1 MATSVAIAATM
12 TWSAPAAR
20 LEDPA
25 SLVYRTKTSC
35 VAVDFDEAG
44 KGRIV
49 FLPGGASLHV
59 IGPSSCLPGGFEVM
73 FDDGLYN
80 IFEIDLLA
88 RSSPICEP
96 NRRKGRAAEACA

>member
-1 MATSVAIAATM
+1 M
-12 TWSAPAAR
+12 TWSAPAPR
-20 LEDPA
+20 LEDP
-25 SLVYRTKTSC
+25 SRVYRTKTSC

-49 FLPGGASLHV
+49 FLPGGAALRV

-73 FDDGLYN
+73 FDNGLYN

-88 RSSPICEP
+88 QSSPICEP
-96 NRRKGRAAEACA
+96 NRTKDRAAGACA